1 MQQAAR
7 KELEEKRSN
16 YAEEKWR
23 IEEFHFAKSPQFRFV
38 LGFTQSFARAA
49 RLGTFRSAGE
59 FTEPRAEASNENK
72 NAALAASNFDE
83 TFPRRS
89 RGNETEPKQ
98 HEAHC

>member
-1 MQQAAR
+1 LQQAAR
-7 KELEEKRSN
+7 KELEEKRRN

-59 FTEPRAEASNENK
+59 FTEPRAEANNEK
-72 NAALAASNFDE
+72 KTRLWRLQTS
-83 TFPRRS
+83 TKHFPRRS
-89 RGNETEPKQ
+89 RGNETELKQ